1 MDYIDHRFV
10 SVKCPYGTVR
20 QSIVLWTILVSAIG
34 TQKNKNEKGWL
45 WSWQILMGIN
55 EQS

>member
-1 MDYIDHRFV
+1 MDYIDYRFV

-34 TQKNKNEKGWL
+34 TQKNKNEKG
-45 WSWQILMGIN
+45 
-55 EQS
+55 